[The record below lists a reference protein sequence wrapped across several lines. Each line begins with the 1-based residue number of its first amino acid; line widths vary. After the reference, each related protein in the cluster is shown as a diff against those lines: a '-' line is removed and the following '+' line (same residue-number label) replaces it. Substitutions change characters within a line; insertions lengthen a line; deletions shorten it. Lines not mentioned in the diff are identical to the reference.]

1 METGAPPPRRR
12 TGAALLGR
20 RGLLRRRFGTGLAA
34 LHSADR
40 PRVATLT
47 RRLTPRGLALL
58 LLAPALVAVG
68 VLFLLPLGRLVSIAT
83 GLPDPTL
90 DAFRDLV
97 GTAGFGDVLLR
108 TIRVTALVTLVC
120 VLIGFPI
127 AYLMSRSS
135 PRMKA
140 IVAILVILPFW
151 TSILVRNYAWIY
163 LLQRRGIVNG
173 LLMDLGLIS
182 SPLDIIY
189 NELGVIIAMSNALLP
204 FMVLPIFVALEGQDR
219 SLFEASQSLGARPG
233 RTFLDVT
240 LPLSLSGIVAGSLIV
255 FATGLGF
262 YVTPALLGGGRVLLA
277 ATFIT
282 KEIEVTLNWPLAAAA
297 SLILLATVV
306 ALMAA
311 YARLVGIDRL
321 AGSKP

>member
-1 METGAPPPRRR
+1 
-12 TGAALLGR
+12 
-20 RGLLRRRFGTGLAA
+20 
-34 LHSADR
+34 
-40 PRVATLT
+40 
-47 RRLTPRGLALL
+47 L

-83 GLPDPTL
+83 GFPDPRL

-97 GTAGFGDVLLR
+97 ATAGFGDVLLR
-108 TIRVTALVTLVC
+108 TIRITALVTLVC
-120 VLIGFPI
+120 VAIGFPI

-135 PRMKA
+135 PRMKT

-173 LLMDLGLIS
+173 LLMDLGLIG
-182 SPLDIIY
+182 SPIDIIY
-189 NELGVIIAMSNALLP
+189 NEVGVVIAMSNALLP

-219 SLFEASQSLGARPG
+219 SLLEASQSLGARPA

-282 KEIEVTLNWPLAAAA
+282 KEIEVTLNWPMAAAA

-306 ALMAA
+306 GLMAA